1 MHLHADVVGQNHP
14 NWSQVFVDGL
24 RQVRHAPTCWW
35 WPWWRGSSTG
45 LQEECVCVCVIFTAG
60 LLNSQ
65 LALWS
70 VLIPDTHY
78 KQLTPV
84 RTDIPLHE
92 VGGRE
97 GSQPHL
103 RRMDLHCSTHV
114 NLHPSSSS
122 FSGVRREH
130 IAALYIYHILWAAEQ
145 GKQKEI
151 WGC

>member
-1 MHLHADVVGQNHP
+1 MYLHAVTVVGQKHT
-14 NWSQVFVDGL
+14 NWSL
-24 RQVRHAPTCWW
+24 CWRFKTSE
-35 WPWWRGSSTG
+35 PRTN
-45 LQEECVCVCVIFTAG
+45 LLAVTLVERIKYRPARRVCVCVIFTAG

-70 VLIPDTHY
+70 VPIPDTHY

-84 RTDIPLHE
+84 HTDIRLHE
-92 VGGRE
+92 VGGWE